1 MSMDSTLSTRVTTQ
15 EQATPENSFITNRLP
30 WLIAVGALIVY
41 FATLNRW
48 ISLSNMPTVAR
59 VSGWV
64 WQPQLYGP
72 LYWLMTFP
80 FRWLPVNLIPIG
92 LNLFAA
98 ICATLTLA
106 LLARSVQLLPHDR
119 THEQR
124 QREKSPFSVLSV
136 PGAWL
141 PVVFASVVCGLQ
153 LTFWEHATVA
163 SGEML
168 DLLLF
173 AYVIRCLLEFRI
185 EARDS
190 WLTRSALVYGLA
202 MTNNWAMIGFFP
214 GYMMALIWIKGLE
227 FFNLRFLGQMCLWGL
242 AGLLLYLL
250 LPITQSTGDIAPFPF
265 WSALKMNLLGQKS
278 TLGMGYSFAR
288 QNFTSTLLLV
298 IPSLIPIFLIGI
310 RWPSYFGDTSRIGI
324 AFATYTFH
332 FVHALLLL
340 ACVWVA
346 MDPPIS
352 ARNQNFGISFLTFY
366 YLGALSIGYFA
377 GYFLLVFR
385 PQTDRY
391 RRRVGGNPLL
401 SKGAIAVVWLL
412 FIIAATV
419 LVYRN
424 LPQIRISNGP
434 MYRQFAARMAQ
445 SLPGR
450 PAYLL
455 SDDPRRMILLQ
466 AALTAEGKAK
476 DYVFL
481 DTRSLKVTDYHRYLK
496 KHFPA
501 KWNFDVPKGT
511 GQLEDISLL
520 MVMARLAESNTLYY
534 LHPSFGYYFEYFQTE
549 PHGLIYE
556 LKRYPPGTLIAP
568 AASAEIIKE
577 NEAFWASLD
586 NADLK
591 SIRAAMAPARPPA
604 ILSDFFEHAHLLQHT
619 NLDAIFLAGL
629 YSRAADYWGVEM
641 QKAGDLAAGAANFQ
655 RALDL
660 NPDNV
665 VARVNLD
672 YNKNR
677 QEDHSSSVKISKSI
691 EDAFGKFRSWDQ
703 LLTEN
708 GPFDE
713 PNYCFEQG
721 RIFTRTSLYR
731 QAATEFDRSMVLDPA
746 NLQSRLWLANLYV
759 VNRLPDQAIKII
771 DEIHGQPERLKVPR
785 TNQTELLYIEAAAHL
800 AKGDVSRAEQTIQSA
815 LKKSPGDAEDLLS
828 AASRVYMAYGNYTN
842 ALAAL
847 DEQLKI
853 APDNSSVLVNKGYV
867 YMQMN
872 DYEKAI
878 PPLNKALS
886 LQTNDYSA
894 LLNRAICYFR
904 AKQFDNAQRDYES
917 LQKINPTDFKIYYGL
932 GEIAY
937 NKKETNAAIRNFQLY
952 LTNSPP
958 NNEEAKFVIARLK
971 ELKPGTP

>member
-15 EQATPENSFITNRLP
+15 EQAAPENNFISSKLP
-30 WLIAVGALIVY
+30 WLIAGGAFLVY
-41 FATLNRW
+41 LVTLNHW
-48 ISLSNMPTVAR
+48 VSLSNMPTVAR
-59 VSGWV
+59 ASGWV

-72 LYWLMTFP
+72 LFWLATFP
-80 FRWLPVNLIPIG
+80 FRWLPTSTIPVA

-106 LLARSVQLLPHDR
+106 LLARSVRLLPHDR

-124 QREKSPFSVLSV
+124 QREKSPFSILSV
-136 PGAWL
+136 PAAWL
-141 PVVFASVVCGLQ
+141 PPIFAVVVCGLQ
-153 LTFWEHATVA
+153 LSFWEHATVA

-173 AYVIRCLLEFRI
+173 AYVIRCLLEFRVD
-185 EARDS
+185 ARDS

-214 GYMMALIWIKGLE
+214 AYMMALIWIKGLE

-250 LPITQSTGDIAPFPF
+250 LPITQSTGDVAPFPF
-265 WSALKMNLLGQKS
+265 WSALKTNLLGQKA
-278 TLGMGYSFAR
+278 TLGMGYSYAR
-288 QNFTSTLLLV
+288 QNFGNTLLLV
-298 IPSLIPIFLIGI
+298 IPSLVPVFLIGI

-324 AFATYTFH
+324 ALATYMFH

-352 ARNQNFGISFLTFY
+352 ARNQGFGIPFLSFY
-366 YLGALSIGYFA
+366 YLGALSVGYFA

-391 RRRVGGNPLL
+391 RRQIGGNAFLTKL
-401 SKGAIAVVWLL
+401 ATSGVWLL
-412 FIIAATV
+412 FGVATVV

-434 MYRQFAARMAQ
+434 IYRQLASRMAQ
-445 SLPGR
+445 SLPAQ
-450 PAYLL
+450 PAYIL
-455 SDDPRRMILLQ
+455 SDDPRRMVLLQ
-466 AALTAEGKAK
+466 AAVTDAGKAK

-481 DTRSLKVTDYHRYLK
+481 DTRALKVTDYHRYLK
-496 KHFPA
+496 KRYPE
-501 KWNFDVPKGT
+501 KWKIEVPKGT
-511 GQLEDISLL
+511 GQLEDVSLL
-520 MVMARLAESNTLYY
+520 MLMARLAETNAVYY

-549 PHGLIYE
+549 PHGLIYQ
-556 LKRYPPGTLIAP
+556 LRRYPPNTLVAP
-568 AASAEIIKE
+568 VASKEIINE
-577 NEAFWASLD
+577 NQAFWSSVE

-591 SIRAAMAPARPPA
+591 IIHQAMVPAPQPPF
-604 ILSDFFEHAHLLQHT
+604 IQTLFDHAHLLPHT
-619 NLDAIFLAGL
+619 NQDAGVLAG
-629 YSRAADYWGVEM
+629 RAADYWGAEM
-641 QKAGDLAAGAANFQ
+641 QKAGDLSAAATNFQ

-665 VARVNLD
+665 VAQVNLE
-672 YNKNR
+672 YNKNL
-677 QEDHSSSVKISKSI
+677 QAGQISSVTLSKSV

-703 LLTEN
+703 LLSEN

-721 RIFTRTSLYR
+721 RIFARTSLYR
-731 QAATEFDRSMVLDPA
+731 QAATEFDRAMALDPL
-746 NLQSRLWLANLYV
+746 NLPARLWLAQLYV
-759 VNRLPDQAIKII
+759 VSRLPDQAVKII
-771 DEIHGQPERLKVPR
+771 DEIHSQPDRLKVTR
-785 TNQTELLYIEAAAHL
+785 TNQTELLYIEASARL
-800 AKGDVSRAEQTIQSA
+800 AKGDVAHAEQTIQSA
-815 LKKSPGDAEDLLS
+815 LKKSPGDAEDLL
-828 AASRVYMAYGNYTN
+828 ATATRVYMAFGNYTN
-842 ALAAL
+842 AIAAL

-853 APDNSSVLVNKGYV
+853 APDNASALVNKGYA
-867 YMQMN
+867 YMQMS
-872 DYEKAI
+872 DYEQAI

-886 LQTNDYSA
+886 IQTNDYSA

-917 LQKINPTDFKIYYGL
+917 LQKLNPTDFKIYYGL

-937 NKKETNAAIRNFQLY
+937 NKKDTNAAIRNFQLY

-958 NNEEAKFVIARLK
+958 NNEEAKFVMARLK